1 MLYRVLLVAAIAL
14 GSLFVTACESSSLLA
29 AEPDGAAPPPI
40 AQASPVAPHTPSG
53 IYYSTSVRPTLMP
66 TIATNTL
73 PGNSHPV
80 ILEGRVY
87 DVEKGQQLTNAAIEW
102 QFLALGW
109 QRYNGRLQV
118 SGDGLYRL
126 LLPIRDEDEV
136 IITAS
141 APGYLPSMARLMGKQ
156 LNRYGSRLNFGLV
169 KANGPVPTLPGA
181 LGTIQLSGS
190 VYNSA
195 RGLTVPIA
203 NARVLIVVQSLVEP
217 ETPIE
222 ATTNITGTFV
232 VPLALHSTDQ
242 LNVTIAA
249 SGYQTVTLTESAT
262 DLVGQPQLSIGLT
275 PAFNP

>member
-29 AEPDGAAPPPI
+29 AEPGGATPSPI
-40 AQASPVAPHTPSG
+40 PQASPVAAHTPSG
-53 IYYSTSVRPTLMP
+53 IYFSTSVRPTLIP
-66 TIATNTL
+66 TIATDTL
-73 PGNSHPV
+73 PGNSHAV
-80 ILEGRVY
+80 ILQGRVY
-87 DVEKGQQLTNAAIEW
+87 DVEQGRQLTDAAIEW

-141 APGYLPSMARLMGKQ
+141 APGYLPSIARLMGKQ
-156 LNRYGSRLNFGLV
+156 LNRYGSHLNFGLV

-181 LGTIQLSGS
+181 LGTIQLSGT

-203 NARVLIVVQSLVEP
+203 NARVLIVIQSLVEP
-217 ETPIE
+217 ETPLE
-222 ATTNITGTFV
+222 ATTNITGTFAI
-232 VPLALHSTDQ
+232 PLALHSTDQ
-242 LNVTIAA
+242 LAVTIAA
-249 SGYQTVTLTESAT
+249 SGYQTVTLTKSAME
-262 DLVGQPQLSIGLT
+262 LAQKPQLSIGLISA
-275 PAFNP
+275 P